1 VRSSAACHSM
11 KDRLLTYNLVPRLGF
26 LLSLSLVLAGT
37 SLPAFAMRGSL
48 ARAIIVPALASDIAG
63 TKSSLTTVN
72 TKQSAV
78 QQLNPPVSERDSEKI
93 GRERASKNEYKTGAY
108 TLPSALREKARR
120 YSRIQYAIYF
130 GGVALELVIYL
141 ALWLSGFGAWLRNLA
156 ARFFNHLFLQ
166 CLIFVPIFWVL
177 VRILQFSLDFYSGY
191 VVEHRFD
198 LSTQSFPSWL
208 ADWGKALGLTILV
221 AIFAVWILYRV
232 IRRSPRRWWLIFWL
246 ITLPLALFVMFI
258 EPWVV
263 EPLFYKYT
271 LLERTHPALTTRIEE
286 MIHRAGIDIPKS
298 RIFEMSASAKTRTLN
313 AYVSGIGRS
322 KRVVVWDNTLHE
334 LSPDEILSVL
344 AHETGHYAL
353 HHGLK
358 EFALDELVALGWF
371 FVGFLAAAAAVRRW
385 GPKTGME
392 NLGDLAG
399 FPLLMLIL
407 TAILFLASPIYCG
420 ISRYYEHQADQYGLE
435 LTYGILPDPNESAVR
450 SFEILG
456 KKDLSDPAPNPF
468 IRFWLFTH
476 PPLAERIRFA
486 EHYKPWAEGKPM
498 QLLHRPKQ

>member
-1 VRSSAACHSM
+1 MGSSAACHSR
-11 KDRLLTYNLVPRLGF
+11 KDRLLVDNLIPRLG
-26 LLSLSLVLAGT
+26 LLVLFSLVLSGSRLSA
-37 SLPAFAMRGSL
+37 LAMRGSL
-48 ARAIIVPALASDIAG
+48 RRAIGGDALASSITG
-63 TKSSLTTVN
+63 TNDSLTIVN
-72 TKQSAV
+72 RKQLAV
-78 QQLNPPVSERDSEKI
+78 QHANPRVFEQGSAKI
-93 GRERASKNEYKTGAY
+93 GGEGAPRSEDNTGSYA
-108 TLPSALREKARR
+108 LPPALWKKARC

-130 GGVALELVIYL
+130 GGVALALAIYL

-156 ARFFNHLFLQ
+156 ARVSNHLFLQ

-177 VRILQFSLDFYSGY
+177 VSILQFTLDFYSGY
-191 VVEHRFD
+191 VVDHRFN

-208 ADWGKALGLTILV
+208 ADWGKALGLTILA
-221 AIFAVWILYRV
+221 AIFAVWILYRT
-232 IRRSPRRWWLIFWL
+232 IRHSPRRWWLIFWL

-271 LLERTHPALTTRIEE
+271 LLEKTHPALTTRIEE
-286 MIHRAGIDIPKS
+286 MVHYAGLDIPKS

-322 KRVVVWDNTLHE
+322 ERVVVWDNTLRE
-334 LSPDEILSVL
+334 LSSDEILSVL
-344 AHETGHYAL
+344 AHETGHYVL

-371 FVGFLAAAAAVRRW
+371 FVGFLVATAAVRRW
-385 GPKTGME
+385 GPKTGIE
-392 NLGDLAG
+392 NLGDLAS
-399 FPLLMLIL
+399 FPLLVLIL
-407 TAILFLASPIYCG
+407 TAILFLASPIYCS

-435 LTYGILPDPNESAVR
+435 LTSGILPDPNGSAVR

-456 KKDLSDPAPNPF
+456 KEDLSDPAPNPF
-468 IRFWLFTH
+468 IKFWLFTH
-476 PPLAERIRFA
+476 PPLADRIRFA

-498 QLLHRPKQ
+498 QLLPRRK